1 MNELTP
7 ILLEPA
13 PFSLF
18 SHRDR
23 RAERLP
29 PRTVLFAARIRGK
42 TGVSSFFQPID
53 ELTTFP
59 SLGGKTGVSSFFQPI
74 DELTTFPSLGENRCQ
89 FIFPADR

>member
-29 PRTVLFAARIRGK
+29 LRTVLFAARVRAGF
-42 TGVSSFFQPID
+42 V
-53 ELTTFP
+53 TTSIF
-59 SLGGKTGVSSFFQPI
+59 SLPPRVFREEMAGT
-74 DELTTFPSLGENRCQ
+74 
-89 FIFPADR
+89 

>member
-42 TGVSSFFQPID
+42 TGVSSR
-53 ELTTFP
+53 
-59 SLGGKTGVSSFFQPI
+59 GKTGVSSFFQPI
-74 DELTTFPSLGENRCQ
+74 EELTTFPSLARENRCQ

>member
-59 SLGGKTGVSSFFQPI
+59 SLESLTLIDQPFAWER
-74 DELTTFPSLGENRCQ
+74 DHDQRVTESHSR
-89 FIFPADR
+89 AAS